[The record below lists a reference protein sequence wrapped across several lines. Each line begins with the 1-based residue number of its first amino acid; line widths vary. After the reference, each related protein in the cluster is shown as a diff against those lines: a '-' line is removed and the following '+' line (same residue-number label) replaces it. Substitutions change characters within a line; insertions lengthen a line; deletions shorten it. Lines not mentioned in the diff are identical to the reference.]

1 MQPSRRRSR
10 WSGQSKYSGAGSL
23 GTDTNLLAITQCAT
37 AAGRLNEQPSRRT
50 TMVTEQGLEWDVSW
64 DTLTKEDCI
73 FIDVG
78 DETVTLTKAD
88 IMEMLEFMGEV

>member
-1 MQPSRRRSR
+1 M
-10 WSGQSKYSGAGSL
+10 
-23 GTDTNLLAITQCAT
+23 T
-37 AAGRLNEQPSRRT
+37 
-50 TMVTEQGLEWDVSW
+50 TEQGLEWDVSW